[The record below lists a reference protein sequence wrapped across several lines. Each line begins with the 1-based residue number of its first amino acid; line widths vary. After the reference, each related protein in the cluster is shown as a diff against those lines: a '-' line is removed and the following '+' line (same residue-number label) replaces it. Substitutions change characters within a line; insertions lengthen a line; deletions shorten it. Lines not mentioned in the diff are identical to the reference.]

1 MSDELLMYILIFI
14 RYALPLLVLQIL
26 FATLFKKR
34 NKYYLRVILS
44 CLGYIGISILL
55 NYYDNYITLFGWFHF
70 NFLFIF
76 LLSMLVIYVCY
87 DVKPRE
93 LIFYSTL

>member
-34 NKYYLRVILS
+34 NKYWNILI
-44 CLGYIGISILL
+44 LIKKIGIKYESMK
-55 NYYDNYITLFGWFHF
+55 ITCFSKK
-70 NFLFIF
+70 NIC
-76 LLSMLVIYVCY
+76 I
-87 DVKPRE
+87 DTIE
-93 LIFYSTL
+93 I